1 MHQLLSIV
9 AVCHRLDLRVLPCGF
24 LLCLHL
30 FTTLAWGASRPFSP
44 DFCPPPP
51 LSPAP
56 SLSPDLVV
64 QEHLQHG
71 FTFPCGRSGNGQSGG
86 VWLRNRPRRKKIGE
100 KEEKLSFAFYTHQT
114 FLSLSSLLDSLWL
127 ILSCF
132 IPRIG

>member
-9 AVCHRLDLRVLPCGF
+9 VVCHRLDLRVLPCGF

-51 LSPAP
+51 FSPSP

-71 FTFPCGRSGNGQSGG
+71 FTLPCGRSGNGQSGG
-86 VWLRNRPRRKKIGE
+86 SLVKEQAQKKKNWGKGRTERPQIFQRLYEHLTFDRVGIMNEWG
-100 KEEKLSFAFYTHQT
+100 KERFFNK
-114 FLSLSSLLDSLWL
+114 
-127 ILSCF
+127 
-132 IPRIG
+132 